1 MFVCVHKIAGLCV
14 CDDEA
19 HESVNMSAIVS
30 ENVQNRRM
38 CAQMRRVCRGSQGS
52 ALTQAKG
59 C

>member
-30 ENVQNRRM
+30 ENVHKI
-38 CAQMRRVCRGSQGS
+38 G
-52 ALTQAKG
+52 G
-59 C
+59 CVHRCGEFVVAVKEVL